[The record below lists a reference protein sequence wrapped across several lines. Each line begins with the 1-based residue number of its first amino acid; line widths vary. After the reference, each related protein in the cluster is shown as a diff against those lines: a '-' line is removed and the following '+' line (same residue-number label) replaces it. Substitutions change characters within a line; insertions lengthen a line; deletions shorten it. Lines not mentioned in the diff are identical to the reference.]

1 VGTPLSGIH
10 LAQHLRERLGQRV
23 AIVAFTGC
31 PRGQI
36 TAVERALFDG
46 IVDPAAPEILNYEPM
61 ENGRMRLVSV
71 AFLVPAA
78 SWDPFHSLAPT
89 LGDQSFL
96 DRRVAGSFG
105 PPFANYALYASVWRN
120 NPRGMFDQYN
130 PNVSCDFA
138 ADAVI
143 ELIRATSLGRSVYPP
158 GNTPLGGHGQA
169 TSGISCISGPPA
181 YHLHAHVS
189 LFVRGEQIEFPAGAG
204 IVDPVVTNGYVN
216 FNPAKCF
223 YEMHS
228 HDASGIIH
236 LHANAGQARP
246 LTLGQLFDVWG
257 RPLSRTDVA
266 GNIGTVFAYVNQ
278 QLYTGDLRAIVLS
291 DHTQVTLAVG
301 DPQVKP
307 PTYLFP
313 TNP

>member
-1 VGTPLSGIH
+1 
-10 LAQHLRERLGQRV
+10 
-23 AIVAFTGC
+23 
-31 PRGQI
+31 
-36 TAVERALFDG
+36 
-46 IVDPAAPEILNYEPM
+46 
-61 ENGRMRLVSV
+61 
-71 AFLVPAA
+71 
-78 SWDPFHSLAPT
+78 
-89 LGDQSFL
+89 
-96 DRRVAGSFG
+96 
-105 PPFANYALYASVWRN
+105 
-120 NPRGMFDQYN
+120 
-130 PNVSCDFA
+130 
-138 ADAVI
+138 
-143 ELIRATSLGRSVYPP
+143 
-158 GNTPLGGHGQA
+158 
-169 TSGISCISGPPA
+169 
-181 YHLHAHVS
+181 VS

-228 HDASGIIH
+228 HDGSGIIH

-278 QLYTGDLRAIVLS
+278 QLYSGDLRAIVLS
-291 DHTQVTLAVG
+291 NHTQVALAVG
-301 DPQVKP
+301 DPLVKP